1 MLRAENITYR
11 AGRKHIVKD
20 CSVAISPGSFTA
32 VVGPNGA
39 GKTSLLKAISH
50 EVTWYSGSV
59 FLNGKNISTLK
70 TRELSTLR
78 AVLPQHTTVNFPFT
92 IEQVIEIGRYPHL
105 ATKVINEKVIAEVME
120 LTNLT
125 KFTGRIYQ
133 TLSGGEQQRVQMARV
148 MAQLWGASD
157 APKYLLL
164 DEPTSSLDLA
174 QQHIL
179 LGLAKELCNRG
190 IGVLAIL
197 HDLNLASQYA
207 DEVLFLKEGE
217 TIAYGPTLEVMTSSV
232 IEETFSHPVEVTY
245 DKWTARPKVYARS
258 SIHPSI
264 HEQQVTHKHNAYEH
278 NNHR

>member
-1 MLRAENITYR
+1 MLRAENITYK
-11 AGRKHIVKD
+11 AGGKHIVKD
-20 CSVAISPGSFTA
+20 CSVAVSPGSFTA

-39 GKTSLLKAISH
+39 GKTSLLKVISGETTPH
-50 EVTWYSGSV
+50 SGSV
-59 FLNGKNISTLK
+59 YLNGKNTSTLK
-70 TRELSTLR
+70 SRELSTLR

-105 ATKVINEKVIAEVME
+105 STKDANNRIIAAVME

-125 KFTGRIYQ
+125 HFKGRIYQ
-133 TLSGGEQQRVQMARV
+133 TLSGGEQQRVQLARV
-148 MAQLWGASD
+148 MAQLWDDAD

-174 QQHIL
+174 QQYL
-179 LGLAKELCNRG
+179 LLSLAKQLCNQG

-217 TIAYGPTLEVMTSSV
+217 TIAYGPTLEVMTSTI
-232 IEETFSHPVEVTY
+232 IEETFSHAVEVTY
-245 DKWTARPKVYARS
+245 DEWTDRPRVYARCS
-258 SIHPSI
+258 FHPTRRD
-264 HEQQVTHKHNAYEH
+264 QQVTHKHNVYEH